1 MYDDNKNWAK
11 IILKSED
18 TKDIWEEIY
27 RIFPNTSTRGYH
39 YLVNGI
45 RPSKKKLFIK
55 MFIIYGIIVALHVIL
70 TIHVLVNVYHMNLS
84 FGPANILSIVI
95 ISMLFYVLIIL
106 FWYNIFLDTLNTL
119 MVHSKVVW
127 VWVISILP
135 GVFILMMMILVFLFN
150 LLSVLYSYQGRG
162 DDSDAGG
169 LFQALLA
176 LVIGLAVLL
185 FTCYMVLTLKHIDF
199 MKEDHKRV
207 VLKAIFGIDSET
219 VNQSIYNTIN
229 TLIIS
234 RIIYLHV
241 KAKSTYSKYLR
252 SVGES
257 KDILN
262 GDLCRAYTIAK
273 KDGGKFPRLINIFDI
288 FS

>member
-1 MYDDNKNWAK
+1 
-11 IILKSED
+11 
-18 TKDIWEEIY
+18 
-27 RIFPNTSTRGYH
+27 
-39 YLVNGI
+39 
-45 RPSKKKLFIK
+45 
-55 MFIIYGIIVALHVIL
+55 
-70 TIHVLVNVYHMNLS
+70 
-84 FGPANILSIVI
+84 
-95 ISMLFYVLIIL
+95 
-106 FWYNIFLDTLNTL
+106 
-119 MVHSKVVW
+119 
-127 VWVISILP
+127 
-135 GVFILMMMILVFLFN
+135 
-150 LLSVLYSYQGRG
+150 
-162 DDSDAGG
+162 
-169 LFQALLA
+169 
-176 LVIGLAVLL
+176 
-185 FTCYMVLTLKHIDF
+185 